1 MNLGG
6 RSSAG
11 VQAHSQE
18 AASYALCSENLG
30 LHGSNEHRGKHE
42 IYEKY
47 SLKTTNGA

>member
-18 AASYALCSENLG
+18 AVSYAPCSENLG
-30 LHGSNEHRGKHE
+30 LDRSYEH
-42 IYEKY
+42 
-47 SLKTTNGA
+47 